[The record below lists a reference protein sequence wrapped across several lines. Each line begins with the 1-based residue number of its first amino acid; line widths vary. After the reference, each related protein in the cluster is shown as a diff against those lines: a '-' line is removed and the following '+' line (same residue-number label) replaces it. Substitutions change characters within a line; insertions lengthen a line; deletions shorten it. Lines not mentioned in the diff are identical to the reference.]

1 MSIPRIIS
9 LVLLYLTATL
19 FAPMPLCCCSI
30 LGDPYPATPF
40 EEITDEQWAVADAQD
55 TYGMFFGFIG
65 IAGVILYVPATILL
79 HIGQFSKST
88 PILLRSK
95 VCRWI
100 GFGLMLFWMKV
111 VISISAIAYR
121 SILSNVEFSEVIGSD
136 ILVDAM
142 QILALNIAITL
153 PCICVLVRKPKALE
167 NIVRCEHD
175 ANS

>member
-1 MSIPRIIS
+1 MSISRIIS

-79 HIGQFSKST
+79 HIGQCSNTTRMRVF
-88 PILLRSK
+88 
-95 VCRWI
+95 RWI
-100 GFGLMLFWMKV
+100 GFGLMFNVWLI
-111 VISISAIAYR
+111 ISISTIAYR
-121 SILSNVEFSEVIGSD
+121 SILSNLEFSEAIGSD
-136 ILVDAM
+136 MAVDAM

-175 ANS
+175 TIS

>member
-19 FAPMPLCCCSI
+19 FAPMPLCCCT

-40 EEITDEQWAVADAQD
+40 EEITDEQWAVAEVQD
-55 TYGMFFGFIG
+55 KNLMFFGFIG
-65 IAGVILYVPATILL
+65 IVGVILYFPATILL
-79 HIGQFSKST
+79 HIGQCSNTTRMRVF
-88 PILLRSK
+88 
-95 VCRWI
+95 RWI
-100 GFGLMLFWMKV
+100 GFGLMFFWMGV
-111 VISISAIAYR
+111 VVCISAIAYR
-121 SILSNVEFSEVIGSD
+121 SILSNVEFSEAMGSD
-136 ILVDAM
+136 MMVDAM

-175 ANS
+175 TFS

>member
-40 EEITDEQWAVADAQD
+40 EEITDEQWAVAGAQD

-79 HIGQFSKST
+79 HIGQCSNTTRMRVF
-88 PILLRSK
+88 
-95 VCRWI
+95 RWI

-121 SILSNVEFSEVIGSD
+121 FILSNVEFSEAIGSD
-136 ILVDAM
+136 MTVVAI

-153 PCICVLVRKPKALE
+153 PCICVLVRNPKALE

-175 ANS
+175 TNS

>member
-55 TYGMFFGFIG
+55 TSGMFFGFIG
-65 IAGVILYVPATILL
+65 IAGVILYFPATILL
-79 HIGQFSKST
+79 HIGQCSNTTRMRVF
-88 PILLRSK
+88 
-95 VCRWI
+95 RWI

-121 SILSNVEFSEVIGSD
+121 SILSNVEFSEAMGSD
-136 ILVDAM
+136 MMVIAV

-153 PCICVLVRKPKALE
+153 PCIGILVRKPKALE

-175 ANS
+175 TIS

>member
-79 HIGQFSKST
+79 HIGQCSNTTRMRVF
-88 PILLRSK
+88 
-95 VCRWI
+95 RWI

-111 VISISAIAYR
+111 VVSISTIAYR
-121 SILSNVEFSEVIGSD
+121 SILSNVEFSEVISSNMM
-136 ILVDAM
+136 VDAI

-153 PCICVLVRKPKALE
+153 PCICVLVRQPKAKESLQTT
-167 NIVRCEHD
+167 
-175 ANS
+175 

>member
-79 HIGQFSKST
+79 HIGQCSNT
-88 PILLRSK
+88 TRMR

-121 SILSNVEFSEVIGSD
+121 SILSNVEFSEAMGSD
-136 ILVDAM
+136 MMVIAV

-175 ANS
+175 AIS

>member
-79 HIGQFSKST
+79 HIGQCSNTTRMRVF
-88 PILLRSK
+88 
-95 VCRWI
+95 RWI

-111 VISISAIAYR
+111 VVSISTIAYR
-121 SILSNVEFSEVIGSD
+121 SILSNVEFSEVMGSD
-136 ILVDAM
+136 MMVIAV

-175 ANS
+175 TIS